1 MKAPNKYQK
10 GDFTMKKVISA
21 LLCAILLVGSVFA
34 LVSCNISE
42 SYAEKINK
50 AKEAGEPYT
59 YEQVLEDLGEDAI
72 DITILKTGVV
82 VAVKGCSSLDELEDK
97 LDNGDKVEGIVV
109 TMVAG
114 KATSATYKSITE
126 DDLK

>member
-1 MKAPNKYQK
+1 
-10 GDFTMKKVISA
+10 MKKVISA
-21 LLCAILLVGSVFA
+21 FLATILLVGSVFA

-50 AKEAGEPYT
+50 AAEAGEHYT
-59 YEQVLEDLGEDAI
+59 YEEVLEDLGEDAI
-72 DITILKTGVV
+72 DITALKTGVV
-82 VAVKGCSSLDELEDK
+82 IAVKGCSSLDELEDK

-109 TMVAG
+109 TIALG
-114 KATSATYKSITE
+114 KATGAKYKSITS

>member
-1 MKAPNKYQK
+1 
-10 GDFTMKKVISA
+10 MKKVISA
-21 LLCAILLVGSVFA
+21 FLSLVLLAGMIFTLA
-34 LVSCNISE
+34 SCNISE

-50 AKEAGEPYT
+50 AAEAGEPFT

-97 LDNGDKVEGIVV
+97 LDNGEKVEGIVV
-109 TMVAG
+109 TIALG
-114 KATSATYKSITE
+114 KATGAIYKTITE

>member
-1 MKAPNKYQK
+1 MKIPKKLK

-21 LLCAILLVGSVFA
+21 FLATVLLVGMIFTLA
-34 LVSCNISE
+34 SCNISE

-50 AKEAGEPYT
+50 AAEAGEHFT
-59 YEQVLEDLGEDAI
+59 YEEVLEDLGENAI

-82 VAVKGCSSLDELEDK
+82 IAVKGCSTLDELEDK

-114 KATSATYKSITE
+114 KATAAAYKSITE

>member
-1 MKAPNKYQK
+1 
-10 GDFTMKKVISA
+10 MKKVISA

-59 YEQVLEDLGEDAI
+59 YEKVLEDLGEDAI

-114 KATSATYKSITE
+114 KATAATYKSITE

>member
-1 MKAPNKYQK
+1 MKR
-10 GDFTMKKVISA
+10 VISA

-59 YEQVLEDLGEDAI
+59 YEEVLEDLGEDAI

-114 KATSATYKSITE
+114 KATAATYKSITE

>member
-1 MKAPNKYQK
+1 MKAPNKYRK

>member
-1 MKAPNKYQK
+1 
-10 GDFTMKKVISA
+10 MKKVISA
-21 LLCAILLVGSVFA
+21 FLATVLLVGMIFTLA
-34 LVSCNISE
+34 SCNISE

-50 AKEAGEPYT
+50 AAEADEHYT
-59 YEQVLEDLGEDAI
+59 YEVVLEDLGEDAI

-82 VAVKGCSSLDELEDK
+82 IAVKGCSTLDELEDK
-97 LDNGDKVEGIVV
+97 LDNGEKVEGIVV

-114 KATSATYKSITE
+114 KATAAAYKSITE

>member
-1 MKAPNKYQK
+1 
-10 GDFTMKKVISA
+10 MKKVISA

-59 YEQVLEDLGEDAI
+59 YEEVLEDLGEDAI

>member
-1 MKAPNKYQK
+1 MKIPKKLK

-21 LLCAILLVGSVFA
+21 FLSLVLLAGMIFTLA
-34 LVSCNISE
+34 SCNISE

-50 AKEAGEPYT
+50 AAEADEHFT
-59 YEQVLEDLGEDAI
+59 YEEVLEDLGEDAI

-82 VAVKGCSSLDELEDK
+82 IAVKGCSTLDELEDK

-114 KATSATYKSITE
+114 KATGAKYKSITE